1 MVHGLPES
9 QASNAAMIYT
19 SLLLWGVEVENA
31 KDAPNYFYPKWGEIY
46 FDTLFGSSGW
56 LCWNF
61 SLFPVAVVVDGRS
74 T

>member
-31 KDAPNYFYPKWGEIY
+31 KDAPNYFYPK
-46 FDTLFGSSGW
+46 
-56 LCWNF
+56 
-61 SLFPVAVVVDGRS
+61 
-74 T
+74 